1 MFNLNRDH
9 ETKLERIMCS
19 KWSRLPLDLAPCSL
33 LPITIKYGRSMMVK
47 IE

>member
-9 ETKLERIMCS
+9 EIKLERIMGS
-19 KWSRLPLDLAPCSL
+19 KWSRIPLDLAPCFL
-33 LPITIKYGRSMMVK
+33 LPITIKYGRSMMME